1 MLSAVITKWYNKK
14 RILKDSHDVS
24 MPTGSLD
31 LKGRGQY
38 MVRILADSLDVSK
51 PTGSLDLKVGG
62 SIWKR
67 EEENVYNSGTWK
79 SEA

>member
-1 MLSAVITKWYNKK
+1 ME
-14 RILKDSHDVS
+14 RILKDS
-24 MPTGSLD
+24 P
-31 LKGRGQY
+31 
-38 MVRILADSLDVSK
+38 DVSK

-62 SIWKR
+62 CIWKR

>member
-1 MLSAVITKWYNKK
+1 MLSAVLAKWYNRE
-14 RILKDSHDVS
+14 RILK
-24 MPTGSLD
+24 
-31 LKGRGQY
+31 
-38 MVRILADSLDVSK
+38 DSLDVSK

-79 SEA
+79 S